1 MANPS
6 MVPPGA
12 GMAGQA
18 MMPGG
23 SGQMH
28 PRVPRPTSQT
38 GLFFSSCQILN
49 VFFLLSF
56 ILNNAIMYLLY
67 LYFTLMWQI
76 H

>member
-6 MVPPGA
+6 MVPPGS

-18 MMPGG
+18 MVPGS

-28 PRVPRPTSQT
+28 PRAPRPSAQT
-38 GLFFSSCQILN
+38 GFFFFSFKCQ
-49 VFFLLSF
+49 
-56 ILNNAIMYLLY
+56 
-67 LYFTLMWQI
+67 